1 MNEHTPCPEPGR
13 LHGLLETN
21 LPEAEQA
28 ALTAHLDSCTS
39 CQHSLEEMAGGSSW
53 SGVARV
59 GETPPP
65 HDSAFWPALREVQ
78 KEVLPLTQVTTDVPA
93 VGPVTL
99 EFLAPPDKPGYL
111 GRLGHFDVVEVI
123 GRGGMGIVLRA
134 FDPCLQRPVAIKV
147 LDPQLATNETAH
159 QRFCREA
166 RAAAA
171 ITHGNVVA
179 IHQVEQDET
188 SELPFLVMQLVNG
201 VSLQERLDQGGPLPL
216 KEVLEIGMQAA
227 WGLAAAHSQGLIHR
241 DIKPANI
248 LLDARPGGPAIGP
261 TSVKITDFGL
271 ARAAEDVKLTQT
283 GFVAGTPLYMAPEQA
298 KGEPVDSRADLFSLG
313 SVLYAMCTGRPP
325 FEGSTPFVVL
335 KNVTEELP
343 RPIREVNPDIPG
355 WLVDVIDR
363 LHAKK
368 PADRYQSAGE
378 VAKVLLRG
386 LMLLQHAEAPRCP
399 ITGRRLHGLRDHA
412 VALAPLLVGVL
423 LAGFGI
429 AEAGGL
435 THLTRSFTAGVV
447 APAGTPAAEESS
459 PALLNTFRGNSG
471 PVWSAPFSP
480 EGKTLAMAIDDGTVK
495 LWDAGT
501 GGVRTTLNEHHGPVW
516 AAAFSS
522 DGKLLATASDDGLV
536 KLWDPNAGK
545 EVKKP
550 LHYPEGQEKGSFRA
564 VAFYPDGK
572 RLVTGTRDGR
582 VTVWDVE
589 SGAIAFL
596 ADKGHAHTVVA
607 VAVSPDGKTIATGS
621 GDKTVK
627 LWDAATGQEKQ
638 TLHDLGGGVYS
649 VAFSPDSK
657 TLATG
662 GWDRIVRLWDAD
674 KGNNLGSLRGH
685 TEDVWSVAFSPDGK
699 TLASGSEDKTVR
711 LWDVDGARELATF
724 RGHESTVYAVAFSPD
739 GKTVASGSR
748 DGTVRLWDAAARTAS
763 RR

>member
-1 MNEHTPCPEPGR
+1 MSTHTPCPDPAR

-28 ALTAHLDSCTS
+28 ALVGHLDSCTS
-39 CQHSLEEMAGGSSW
+39 CQHSLEEMAGGTPW
-53 SGVARV
+53 SGVAQA
-59 GETPPP
+59 GSTPPP
-65 HDSAFWPALREVQ
+65 RDSAFWPALRAVEN
-78 KEVLPLTQVTTDVPA
+78 EVLARTQLTVEVPA
-93 VGPVTL
+93 PAPAAL
-99 EFLAPPDKPGYL
+99 EFLIPPDKPGYI

-188 SELPFLVMQLVNG
+188 SELPFLVMQLVTG
-201 VSLQERLDQGGPLPL
+201 VSLQERLDQGGPMPL
-216 KEVLEIGMQAA
+216 KEVLEIGLQAA
-227 WGLAAAHSQGLIHR
+227 WGLAAAHAQGLIHR

-248 LLDARPGGPAIGP
+248 LLDAGPKNGP

-298 KGEPVDSRADLFSLG
+298 KGEQVDHRADLFSLG

-355 WLVDVIDR
+355 WLVDVIAR

-378 VAKVLLRG
+378 VANVLLRG

-399 ITGRRLHGLRDHA
+399 LTGRRLHALRDRTW
-412 VALAPLLVGVL
+412 ALAPLLLLVVL
-423 LAGFGI
+423 
-429 AEAGGL
+429 GGL
-435 THLTRSFTAGVV
+435 GVTEASGLTRITRSFTAGVV
-447 APAGTPAAEESS
+447 TPANPPDAEGPS
-459 PALLNTFRGNSG
+459 PALLGTLQGNSG
-471 PVWSAPFSP
+471 PVWAVQFSP
-480 EGKTLAMAIDDGTVK
+480 DGKTVAMAIDDGDVK
-495 LWDAGT
+495 LWEAGARR
-501 GGVRTTLNEHHGPVW
+501 VRATLGEHRGPVW
-516 AAAFSS
+516 AAAFRG
-522 DGKLLATASDDGLV
+522 DGKVFATASDDGLV
-536 KLWDPNAGK
+536 KLWDPTTGK
-545 EVKKP
+545 EVSEP
-550 LHYPEGQEKGSFRA
+550 LRYPQGQDRGSFRA
-564 VAFYPDGK
+564 VASSPDGK

-582 VTVWDVE
+582 VTVWDVD
-589 SGAIAFL
+589 SGAVAFTS
-596 ADKGHAHTVVA
+596 DKGHAGIVVS
-607 VAVSPDGKTIATGS
+607 VAVSPDGKTIASGS

-627 LWDAATGQEKQ
+627 LWDAATGQEQQ
-638 TLHDLGGGVYS
+638 TLKNPEGGVYS
-649 VAFSPDSK
+649 VAFSPDGK

-662 GWDRIVRLWDAD
+662 GWDKKVRLWEVGPGTNSA
-674 KGNNLGSLRGH
+674 NFAGH
-685 TEDVWSVAFSPDGK
+685 KEDVWSVAFSPDGK
-699 TLASGSEDKTVR
+699 TLASGSEDKTVK
-711 LWDVDGARELATF
+711 LWDVATGRELATF
-724 RGHESTVYAVAFSPD
+724 RGHEGAVYAVAFSPD

-748 DGTVRLWDAAARTAS
+748 DGTVRLWDASARQAAKQ
-763 RR
+763 